1 MVLKFISAI
10 AAGSISACDLWEY
23 VMKKQNRKHQG
34 LSDVRHIKLKDEDIK
49 VILRAADEII
59 FQADKSLLIQI
70 LEGSKD
76 TEILE
81 LKLDECPSY
90 SYYSNNTSDEIS
102 EYVDW
107 MIIHNYL
114 EITYEGQTPL
124 IVFTEK
130 GWETYKP
137 ICADEL
143 FHKILESDDSEKKEL
158 LVLLKDVNR
167 QVITLLL
174 NQIGDSQNTVFID
187 FLKIWEKK
195 EAKKVRVKIKG
206 ALNKLMSV

>member
-1 MVLKFISAI
+1 MSKIN
-10 AAGSISACDLWEY
+10 
-23 VMKKQNRKHQG
+23 KKHHG
-34 LSDVRHIKLKDEDIK
+34 LSDVRHITLKDEDIK

-59 FQADKSLLIQI
+59 FQADKTLLIQI
-70 LEGSKD
+70 LEGSKE
-76 TEILE
+76 TEVLE

-90 SYYSNNTSDEIS
+90 SYYDKMTIDEITA
-102 EYVDW
+102 YVDW
-107 MIIHNYL
+107 MIFHNFL
-114 EITYEGQTPL
+114 EVTYEGHIPL

-143 FHKILESDDSEKKEL
+143 FHKILESDDSKRNEMIT
-158 LVLLKDVNR
+158 LLKDVNR

-174 NQIGDSQNTVFID
+174 NQIGESQNDEFVG
-187 FLKIWEKK
+187 FLKKWEAK